1 MHTHISCIFLEPA
14 IPLLR
19 LYPKLI
25 IRYTHV
31 CSEIF
36 TAALKVLSPS
46 LKKKTTK
53 PILISNTRTL
63 VKL

>member
-36 TAALKVLSPS
+36 TAALKVLSPFPE
-46 LKKKTTK
+46 KKQ
-53 PILISNTRTL
+53 
-63 VKL
+63 KLNQS

>member
-1 MHTHISCIFLEPA
+1 MHTHISCIFLEPV

-19 LYPKLI
+19 LCPKLI
-25 IRYTHV
+25 IRYMHE

-46 LKKKTTK
+46 LKKK
-53 PILISNTRTL
+53 NN
-63 VKL
+63 